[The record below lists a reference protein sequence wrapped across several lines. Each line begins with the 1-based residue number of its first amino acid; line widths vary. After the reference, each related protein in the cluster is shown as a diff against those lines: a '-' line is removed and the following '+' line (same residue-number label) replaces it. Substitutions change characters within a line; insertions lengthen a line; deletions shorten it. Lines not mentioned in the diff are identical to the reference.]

1 MKFGMFTILLLFP
14 VSGILAQE
22 ICDNGIDDNGNG
34 LIDLNDPACI
44 CSGIGVVENDVTFK
58 IPNTDFE
65 QMDCCPDFISQV
77 DACLSAWVAPT
88 TATPDYMNTCDFMM
102 GAVYE
107 ANLYPFPSGG
117 EGIVGIS
124 AANNWREYIGVCL
137 NGTLMAGIPHAFTIQ
152 IAFAPVLMSQQQGYP
167 LCENP
172 PSYSPIFMSVYGNS
186 SCNKFNMNG
195 TTCPPS
201 IDGSWIELGTVL
213 YMPESNWGLL
223 EINFTP
229 AQDINAICFGA
240 ACTIPPD
247 YVNPPCT
254 PYFFLDDIRLQ
265 EFLSA
270 GEIELEVTGDLCSED
285 LALLAFA
292 DPPGGSFQWFFNG
305 IAITGATSDILNLPP
320 LEYKSGSYTVMYS
333 LGGECLLDSVN
344 LTWELP
350 LPTVEEVFICSGETA
365 TCAGEQFQDEGSFEV
380 ILPSYSGCDS
390 VVTCLIEVY
399 PEIPLTSLT
408 LDVCGPTT
416 MSACGQD
423 FSQSGIYTLVCT
435 DFHGCDSLVE
445 LTLNVLEPV
454 SIIVDPGF
462 LGCDSTG
469 SIQLDGSQSSQNA
482 SNGGDT
488 HYHWTGPVGGIQGT
502 ANSPTVNIVLPG
514 IYCLEVFH
522 INNGATCSNLS
533 CVEVFQ
539 SVNEPDVPVLTV
551 LNTACIGSTLQ
562 VVASPGGPELPAEY
576 SWILPSDL
584 ILIGNQDSSV
594 LVTSWIPGNHKICV
608 FALNGC
614 GHSDTICHPLF
625 FTSFDTSY
633 LKKKTCDPALVAID
647 TVILKNGSD
656 CDSLVITQTDLLPSS
671 IKNLQVYTCDPAQ
684 AGLDTLHLM
693 NYLGCDSTVFVT
705 TTYTS
710 IYQESQT
717 IQICGNG
724 TAYSDT
730 LTIVSSPCDSL
741 FITDYVYSP
750 LDTVWQL
757 GTTCQSV
764 LAGMFINVFPDENGC
779 DSMIITEIT
788 LLPSDTTFVEGVTC
802 DKANE
807 LYHIE
812 TFANQWGCDSTVWT
826 SIMYIGV
833 DTQFVQKTSCDP
845 AQVGVVIQTI
855 PGTFCDTIRVA
866 ETTWVPFTESLDTIT
881 LCMPSGPA
889 SDTLILVGQSGCD
902 SLAIRIYRYTDLQ
915 AEVGVQKET
924 CAERSDGEI
933 QVQTTDGGDPPYSYR
948 LDVGPWQQTGTF
960 AGLPPGMYT
969 LEIKDQN
976 DCLLQADGQIIEAG
990 STLTLDAGPDRTE
1003 KLGAVINLSVQAS
1016 AQLAEIQWT
1025 ASDPLSCTSCSQ
1037 SALGPLTTSQM
1048 VSVTGVSVEGCPGQ
1062 DDLSVE
1068 VSDRLKVYIPNSFSP
1083 DNDGINDFF
1092 SVYSNDENARVKNLA
1107 IYDRWGNALF
1117 YQQDLPVNDPSA
1129 GWDGMFRGKVLDP
1142 GVYIYVIELALSDV
1156 DSRIYKGDVQI
1167 VR

>member
-34 LIDLNDPACI
+34 LIDLNDPTCI

-58 IPNTDFE
+58 IPNADFE

-107 ANLYPFPSGG
+107 ANLYPFPNGG

-172 PSYSPIFMSVYGNS
+172 PSYSPIFISVFGNA

-265 EFLSA
+265 EFISA
-270 GEIELEVTGDLCSED
+270 GEIELDVTGDLCSED

-305 IAITGATSDILNLPP
+305 IAITGATGDILNLPP
-320 LEYKSGSYTVMYS
+320 LEYKPGTYTVMYS

-408 LDVCGPTT
+408 FDVCGPTT
-416 MSACGQD
+416 VSACGQD

-454 SIIVDPGF
+454 SIIADPGF

-482 SNGGDT
+482 SSGGDT
-488 HYHWTGPVGGIQGT
+488 QYHWTGPVGGIQGA
-502 ANSPTVNIVLPG
+502 ANGPTVNVVLPG
-514 IYCLEVFH
+514 IYCLEIFH

-539 SVNEPDVPVLTV
+539 SVNEPDAPVLTG

-584 ILIGNQDSSV
+584 ILIGHQDSSV
-594 LVTSWIPGNHKICV
+594 LVTSWIPGNHEICV

-614 GHSDTICHPLF
+614 GHSDTICYPLF
-625 FTSFDTSY
+625 FTSSDTSY
-633 LKKKTCDPALVAID
+633 LKQKTCDPALVAID
-647 TVILKNGSD
+647 TVILKNGSG

-671 IKNLQVYTCDPAQ
+671 IKNLQIYTCDPAQ
-684 AGLDTLHLM
+684 AGLDTLYLM

-705 TTYTS
+705 TTYTG

-750 LDTVWQL
+750 LDTVWQM

-764 LAGMFINVFPDENGC
+764 LAGMFINVFQDENGC
-779 DSMIITEIT
+779 DSTIITDVA
-788 LLPSDTTFVEGVTC
+788 LLPSDTTHVEGVTC
-802 DKANE
+802 NPAEEVNDIQT
-807 LYHIE
+807 LS
-812 TFANQWGCDSTVWT
+812 NQWGCDSTVFT

-845 AQVGVVIQTI
+845 AQVGVVIQII
-855 PGTFCDTIRVA
+855 PGSFCDTIHVT
-866 ETTWVPFTESLDTIT
+866 ETTWVAFTESRDTLA
-881 LCMPSGPA
+881 LCQTSGPA
-889 SDTLILVGQSGCD
+889 SDTLFLTNQSGCD
-902 SLAIRIYRYTDLQ
+902 SLVIRAYEYTELSADV
-915 AEVGVQKET
+915 EIDPER
-924 CAERSDGEI
+924 CAGDADGEI
-933 QVQTTDGGDPPYSYR
+933 TVTHVLGGTMPYQYR
-948 LDVGPWQQTGTF
+948 LGSGPWQSGTLFSALAPGIYSIEIVDANGCALLLSGQTI
-960 AGLPPGMYT
+960 A
-969 LEIKDQN
+969 
-976 DCLLQADGQIIEAG
+976 AG
-990 STLTLDAGPDRTE
+990 STLTLDAGTDRE
-1003 KLGAVINLSVQAS
+1003 ASVGDLINVSVQSNLALQQVQWAS
-1016 AQLAEIQWT
+1016 KDVLACPT
-1025 ASDPLSCTSCSQ
+1025 CTTTL
-1037 SALGPLTTSQM
+1037 LGPLTESQT
-1048 VSVTGVSVEGCPGQ
+1048 VQVNGWSVEGCPGMDQ
-1062 DDLSVE
+1062 LE
-1068 VSDRLKVYIPNSFSP
+1068 VLVRPRVDIYIPNSFSP
-1083 DNDGINDFF
+1083 NDDGINDWFTVF
-1092 SVYSNDENARVKNLA
+1092 SNEEGVVVRNLA

-1117 YQQDLPVNDPSA
+1117 SQADLPVNDPSA
-1129 GWDGMFRGKVLDP
+1129 GWNGTYRNEKMDP
-1142 GVYIYVIELALSDV
+1142 GVYVCD
-1156 DSRIYKGDVQI
+1156 
-1167 VR
+1167 